1 MKFKPDALYLTVKD
15 HSVSGESFELY
26 HDKQY
31 DLLFTHPQPSLEKL
45 PSYYESEDYIS
56 HTDGKRSLFERVYQS
71 VKEIALKRKLQLINS
86 FEKQPGRL
94 LDIGAGTGDF
104 LRVAQQ
110 AGWQTTGFEPSDKAR
125 GIAIAKGVSFVSDTS
140 ELEDSSIDVI
150 TMWHV
155 LEHVPDLDRQLS
167 ELKRLLKPTGTLVVA
182 VPNFRSADAQT
193 YGTFWAAFDVPR
205 HLWHFSKTAIAKL
218 FAEKQM
224 TVVQVLPMV
233 FDAYYVSLLSEK
245 YQNGKMNFLKA
256 FWNGWRSNQRAS
268 ASKEHSSHIYVIKN
282 T

>member
-1 MKFKPDALYLTVKD
+1 MKFKPDALYLTVID

-86 FEKQPGRL
+86 FEKQHGRL

-110 AGWQTTGFEPSDKAR
+110 AGWQTTGVEPSDKAR

-140 ELEDSSIDVI
+140 ELEDRSIDVI

-182 VPNFRSADAQT
+182 VPNFRSADAKT

-205 HLWHFSKTAIAKL
+205 HLWHFSKTSISKL
-218 FAEKQM
+218 FAEKDM
-224 TVVQVLPMV
+224 TVIQVLPMV

-256 FWNGWRSNQRAS
+256 FWNGWRSNQRAA

-282 T
+282 S